1 MPKAAAPQPP
11 ADDNLRCNGRKADER
26 AVTSIAVEAV
36 AAGTASPRCA
46 TLANH
51 APPRGGHTATGSDAR
66 APAQPLSPRTSAR
79 LQQLQKQ
86 QDGVAAPLP
95 LHANGTAKQDGPHL
109 QECQQVEQHSPA
121 PAPVTGAADHN
132 LRKRQHTS
140 GPPAGLPAAA
150 ADAPG
155 EKPPAK
161 AASRQRQAPA
171 ATQPPPPGVLVGA
184 AGVQARRHNTRHAAQ
199 QQHKQQQQQQE
210 CEGLAATRRV
220 SFAQGPWAGKFQTCD
235 GHPDHEGQLAR
246 QRRSAGSS
254 WGRDLTPSAVRA
266 VESELGE
273 ACRPSIDRLKRRVG
287 LLPLRKRSSEYYAH
301 IKGTDPFSTAPATA
315 APAVAGTSNPNGTSA
330 AGAALGSVSPGAP
343 GGGRGA
349 RSPVQKARAAAGL
362 AAHPATQQQAQQ
374 PQVDEQQ
381 QQQQQAGLK
390 GGMPAKLGATF
401 SRKRSQ
407 AESSQQSQAQQA
419 QQGLQ
424 QQQNGALGNGK
435 RVSQRLGGLF
445 GPVGGLAS
453 LGSRGGAGR
462 S

>member
-1 MPKAAAPQPP
+1 MSQGRQHRQPAAPGNGARSRDAVKTLPPIAAMPKAAPQPP
-11 ADDNLRCNGRKADER
+11 ADDNLRCNGRKADEK
-26 AVTSIAVEAV
+26 AMTSIAVEAV

-51 APPRGGHTATGSDAR
+51 APPKGDHTIGSDAR

-79 LQQLQKQ
+79 LQRLQKQ
-86 QDGVAAPLP
+86 QDGLTAPLP
-95 LHANGTAKQDGPHL
+95 LQTNGTAKQDGPQL

-121 PAPVTGAADHN
+121 PAPGAADHN

-150 ADAPG
+150 AKAPG

-171 ATQPPPPGVLVGA
+171 ATQPPPGVLVGA
-184 AGVQARRHNTRHAAQ
+184 AGVQERRHNTRHAAQ
-199 QQHKQQQQQQE
+199 QQQQQQE

-273 ACRPSIDRLKRRVG
+273 ACRPSIDRLKRRWVSR
-287 LLPLRKRSSEYYAH
+287 LP
-301 IKGTDPFSTAPATA
+301 P
-315 APAVAGTSNPNGTSA
+315 
-330 AGAALGSVSPGAP
+330 
-343 GGGRGA
+343 
-349 RSPVQKARAAAGL
+349 
-362 AAHPATQQQAQQ
+362 
-374 PQVDEQQ
+374 
-381 QQQQQAGLK
+381 
-390 GGMPAKLGATF
+390 
-401 SRKRSQ
+401 
-407 AESSQQSQAQQA
+407 
-419 QQGLQ
+419 
-424 QQQNGALGNGK
+424 
-435 RVSQRLGGLF
+435 
-445 GPVGGLAS
+445 
-453 LGSRGGAGR
+453 
-462 S
+462 